1 MDGSGIDCV
10 LHGEQEG
17 EGEGGGNNKCIRPS
31 RKTMTTPS
39 SILHFSKCQDENFM
53 MREGRRP
60 SVRVRVRPARW
71 PQQLEVAPFRHT
83 MGGQT
88 AEDSPLQWPELF
100 IALQNHKRASLETPF

>member
-1 MDGSGIDCV
+1 MRVQVCRGKEEGGKNRRREGGKRTMDGSGIDCV
-10 LHGEQEG
+10 LHGEQEA

-60 SVRVRVRPARW
+60 SVRVRPARW
-71 PQQLEVAPFRHT
+71 PQQLEVAPFRLT
-83 MGGQT
+83 MGG
-88 AEDSPLQWPELF
+88 
-100 IALQNHKRASLETPF
+100 RANS